1 MALNGKNEIYSTC
14 VVYLRKSIS
23 FAHLQINRYN
33 GIANIDFLKPPALPS
48 SPVSRNCIFHLKSSA
63 LRLS

>member
-33 GIANIDFLKPPALPS
+33 GIANIDFFKNPLPS
-48 SPVSRNCIFHLKSSA
+48 LPSPVSRKLHLSFKNTSA
-63 LRLS
+63 LR